1 MDDNESLRKMMA
13 DKFYKDVFL
22 KYGFSTAIEAGFVYD
37 SFNDKSYY
45 NLNALTTPFDKL
57 NMHDVKNP
65 VVLLSTGG
73 FTPIHAG
80 HIKMMELAKQ
90 VLNSNGYNVI
100 GGYISPS
107 HDNYAGKKPYNTKES
122 PDRVYD
128 AQEAVKNNN
137 WIMIDPWESLYV
149 SDYINFTDVIERLE
163 QYLKKHINPKIRVAY
178 VFGDDN
184 IDFMYCFENKGIGI
198 CVERNGSKM
207 AFGWQKHYFKK
218 YKNCF
223 FIENKSKESKLSSI
237 YIRKSITNNKTED
250 SADALYAVRNES
262 IIPLNYLNEYKNK
275 LSMAQKMFLN
285 GFLAILKET
294 IQNKIIVLPVNKQI
308 ESFKENNVI
317 SLDPYFSGEYNIDV
331 SRLFPISSPQISSI
345 ALINRPGSED
355 IDTQINK
362 IKPGNYCLVDDDSAT
377 GTTIQFIKSKLPKN
391 VIISKTCFLTEGY
404 IGNNEKLYDIIDL
417 RDFIFGA
424 KDGGLVV
431 KLPNNKIVRTIYSA
445 PYVSL
450 PRRAKIPAIKE
461 KEFSRKVWELNKKFY
476 EYIDCKMALESLD
489 KNTVN
494 LMLYMGFKLS
504 DKVVDI
510 CDYHINLLS

>member
-1 MDDNESLRKMMA
+1 MNDNESLRKMMA
-13 DKFYKDVFL
+13 DKFYKDIFL
-22 KYGFSTAIEAGFVYD
+22 KYGFSTAIEAGFICD
-37 SFNDKSYY
+37 SFNDKNYY
-45 NLNALTTPFDKL
+45 NTNLLTTPFNKL
-57 NMHDVKNP
+57 NLEDVENP

-90 VLNSNGYNVI
+90 VLNCNGYNVI
-100 GGYISPS
+100 GGYFSPS
-107 HDNYAGKKPYNTKES
+107 HDNYAGKKPYNTKKAPE
-122 PDRVYD
+122 RVYD
-128 AQEAVKNNN
+128 AQEVLKNND
-137 WIMIDPWESLYV
+137 WIMVDPWESLYV

-198 CVERNGSKM
+198 CVERNGNKM
-207 AFGWQKHYFKK
+207 AFSWQKQYFKK

-223 FIENKSKESKLSSI
+223 FIENKNKESKLSSRH
-237 YIRKSITNNKTED
+237 IRMNTQNSEIINAEG
-250 SADALYAVRNES
+250 LYAVRDES
-262 IIPLNYLNEYKNK
+262 VIPLKHLCVNK
-275 LSMAQKMFLN
+275 DKLVLAQKMFIDE
-285 GFLAILKET
+285 FLTILKEV
-294 IQNKIIVLPVNKQI
+294 IQNEIIVLSVDEQVK
-308 ESFKENNVI
+308 SLKKDNVI
-317 SLDPYFSGEYNIDV
+317 SLDPYFSGKYNINI

-431 KLPNNKIVRTIYSA
+431 KLPNNKIVRAIYSA